1 MKVTIDEFLM
11 AAYGGEKTR
20 YYNVLGRVRFYSYQ
34 YVLQRH
40 LYKKVERINL
50 HTFKLENETFSSSKV
65 TRKCKARFSIKTLLK
80 ASETL
85 PSPEEMEKDEV
96 WIDYSKK
103 PFLEKI
109 IYELKKKCR
118 KTDSFPFTFWAYFL
132 LCVFYLLNI
141 FFAGFCGLIF
151 FGAGF
156 LLNSPTLSLPGLWE
170 LAFYFPGCFGR
181 ASSSFA
187 FLEPIK
193 SRPFKFSISREKIR
207 QGNS

>member
-109 IYELKKKCR
+109 IYELKKSVEKR
-118 KTDSFPFTFWAYFL
+118 TRSL
-132 LCVFYLLNI
+132 LHFGLLFACVFYLLNI

-156 LLNSPTLSLPGLWE
+156 LLNSPTLFIAWSLGI
-170 LAFYFPGCFGR
+170 G
-181 ASSSFA
+181 
-187 FLEPIK
+187 FL
-193 SRPFKFSISREKIR
+193 FS
-207 QGNS
+207 